1 MNKLLTTLLAGLVV
15 AGVGFNAF
23 AADTAQPDAAPAA
36 QAAKEKPAAPAK
48 KGHKVK
54 KQTKKDAAAPEAK

>member
-15 AGVGFNAF
+15 TGFGLNAI
-23 AADTAQPDAAPAA
+23 AADAAQPDTTPVA

-48 KGHKVK
+48 KAHRAK
-54 KQTKKDAAAPEAK
+54 KMSKKDAAAPTTK